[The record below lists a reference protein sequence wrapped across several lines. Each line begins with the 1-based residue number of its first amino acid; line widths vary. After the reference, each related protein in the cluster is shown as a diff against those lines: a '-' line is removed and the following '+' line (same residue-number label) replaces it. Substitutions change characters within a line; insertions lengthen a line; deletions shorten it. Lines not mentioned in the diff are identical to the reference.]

1 MRFRRA
7 ATRQTNPRA
16 SRRRGWV
23 LVAASAAV
31 LTVAGVAAAE
41 ATAGSHPSTQG
52 VRAAAASAAAAGRPS
67 SPSPT
72 RPARAATHAAAPAA
86 AQLPRTSCTSV
97 AHVGDSTSVDLI
109 SASTLPSPAQRL
121 QAQYSG
127 VGVQHLLLDAS
138 GGRSIVEEMPGQQNG
153 DRVASEWYAAGFR
166 GCWVIAL
173 GTNDAANVA
182 AGSTVS
188 MLTRVREM
196 MAAVHGEPVVW
207 VTAQTDLTSG
217 LWSEATMRLWNN
229 TLVQASELY
238 PNMRIFD
245 WAGMVQPGWHL
256 ADGIHYTS
264 AGYEVRAAAIARAL
278 ASAFPAHRQSRTVVV
293 SN

>member
-7 ATRQTNPRA
+7 TTRQTKPRA

-23 LVAASAAV
+23 LVAASAAA

-72 RPARAATHAAAPAA
+72 RPAGAATHAAAPAA

-138 GGRSIVEEMPGQQNG
+138 GGRSIVEEMPGQVNG
-153 DRVASEWYAAGFR
+153 YKVASNWWNQGYR
-166 GCWVIAL
+166 GCWVFAL
-173 GTNDAANVA
+173 GTNDAADVSV
-182 AGSTVS
+182 GSS
-188 MLTRVREM
+188 IGIPGRIQEM
-196 MAAVHGEPVVW
+196 MSAAHGEPVMW
-207 VTAQTDLTSG
+207 VNTITQRTSG
-217 LWSEATMRLWNN
+217 PWSQANEQAWDRA
-229 TLVQASELY
+229 LVSALSQY
-238 PNMRIFD
+238 PNMHIFN
-245 WAGMVQPGWHL
+245 WAATAQPGWFL
-256 ADGIHYTS
+256 PDGIHYNS
-264 AGYEVRAAAIARAL
+264 AGCAARSQAIAAAVAK
-278 ASAFPAHRQSRTVVV
+278 AFPAGGHSSSQIVG
-293 SN
+293 